1 MWSTDVRLK
10 NILPHAEGFV
20 YLISSTGLTG
30 TRDSLDMTEISAMV
44 SRIKAIKKIPV
55 AVGFGVKTRAQADA
69 LWQVADGVIVGSYL
83 VGAVVDVPDPTA
95 TAFDI
100 VAEFSAVSRTLIEN

>member
-83 VGAVVDVPDPTA
+83 VGAVDG
-95 TAFDI
+95 
-100 VAEFSAVSRTLIEN
+100 VANPVSVISGLVGEFA